1 MVFTNRGV
9 RLHFG
14 YIDLKD
20 STYFGVNKK
29 NEIPLDTAII
39 SGIWIKNTK
48 KSKRRPV
55 YIALGVIAVAAL
67 LVGLYFLIF
76 TLTFAD

>member
-9 RLHFG
+9 RLHFE

-67 LVGLYFLIF
+67 RVGLYFLIF